1 MIFRAE
7 GKIIRKCD
15 DTAPAYRYISARMNA
30 TSREETYL
38 P

>member
-15 DTAPAYRYISARMNA
+15 DTAPASRYISSRMNT
-30 TSREETYL
+30 TSPEETHL
-38 P
+38 T